1 MQMVIK
7 RFNLDWSR
15 DQHGNYRVEDP
26 VIKSFYVGSNR
37 PDRSGVYTDRKLDV
51 AVQAA
56 VSARKSHDD
65 EMTKRSGFST
75 APVEI
80 GGKKPG
86 DKVITVASPRKR
98 PTRQQ
103 QRNELRALVNG
114 KKVAAATAPTPVV
127 TAPVVTAPV
136 AHKPRVLIDD
146 SPIEADIEI
155 EIDADDL
162 DNTGSRER
170 SRLDRREP
178 KRSKKESMF
187 LTTARVLV
195 KNPNIGQE
203 SLAVQGKVAQSTAK
217 QCQVA
222 WRDILV
228 TLDAA
233 GCLTA
238 AGKRLIPT
246 RRGAAQ

>member
-1 MQMVIK
+1 MASTQIPLAMQMVIK

-26 VIKSFYVGSNR
+26 VIKSFYIGSNR

-86 DKVITVASPRKR
+86 DTVITVASPRKR
-98 PTRQQ
+98 
-103 QRNELRALVNG
+103 VNG
-114 KKVAAATAPTPVV
+114 KAAAAAVPAV
-127 TAPVVTAPV
+127 TAPVV
-136 AHKPRVLIDD
+136 HKPRVLIDD

-170 SRLDRREP
+170 SRLERREP